1 MTDIKRTYIQ
11 RRDGT
16 RSVSTTIRLS
26 FEQAEALKAYANER
40 NLSVTTI
47 IRRLIEQLLAKKTT
61 VDSSP

>member
-16 RSVSTTIRLS
+16 RSVSTTVRLPI
-26 FEQAEALKAYANER
+26 EQAEALTAYAAEHK
-40 NLSVTTI
+40 LSVTTI